1 MFGVVY
7 KVIQKVVITKHN
19 LINYIYL
26 QIYYRV
32 YIYIV
37 YIYFHCMYIYIYMY
51 SSGRV
56 AQSV

>member
-26 QIYYRV
+26 QIYYR
-32 YIYIV
+32 IYIQGLTGGTDQT
-37 YIYFHCMYIYIYMY
+37 
-51 SSGRV
+51 SGGC
-56 AQSV
+56 SLC